1 MTRAEAIRQVL
12 EDLRVIDAVS
22 EPAAEDAV
30 RVGRRLDQERAR
42 LAERGLVWWE
52 EGNIPDSVSG
62 AFCALVAARSSSIFA
77 KQFDASGAEAAIA
90 AVKSSERREPVRQE
104 YF

>member
-12 EDLRVIDAVS
+12 EDLRVIDAIS
-22 EPAAEDAV
+22 EPAAEDSS

-42 LAERGLVWWE
+42 LTTKGLCWWDADS
-52 EGNIPDSVSG
+52 IPDDVSG
-62 AFCALVAARSSSIFA
+62 AFCALVASRCASIFN
-77 KQFDASGAEAAIA
+77 KQFDSTGAEPMIA
-90 AVKSSERREPVRQE
+90 AAKSSERREPQRAQ

>member
-12 EDLRVIDAVS
+12 EDLRVIDAVTV
-22 EPAAEDAV
+22 PAAEDES

-42 LAERGLVWWE
+42 LLERGLMWWDAAT
-52 EGNIPDSVSG
+52 IPDSVAG
-62 AFCALVAARSSSIFA
+62 AFCALVAARSASIFA
-77 KQFDASGAEAAIA
+77 KQFDASGAEAMIA
-90 AVKSSERREPVRQE
+90 SVKSSERREPVRVD